1 MIKSGTSK
9 KTFTNLTCFTILA
22 SSEIILEISLKKSDE
37 AKIKW
42 QNKFI
47 NVLFFIIKYFTI
59 IKFLCQSRN
68 NCTHFE
74 RNEIEDMNKMLRF
87 YMIFNI
93 QLYPP
98 PPKLE

>member
-59 IKFLCQSRN
+59 IKKKKSFYAKV
-68 NCTHFE
+68 
-74 RNEIEDMNKMLRF
+74 EIIVPTLRE
-87 YMIFNI
+87 MR
-93 QLYPP
+93 
-98 PPKLE
+98 

>member
-59 IKFLCQSRN
+59 IKKNKSFYAKV
-68 NCTHFE
+68 
-74 RNEIEDMNKMLRF
+74 EIIVPTLRE
-87 YMIFNI
+87 MR
-93 QLYPP
+93 
-98 PPKLE
+98 